1 MQKVAKQILC
11 CPRQDLWALDRHQA
25 FLHLCQVREV
35 ARRVVLG
42 RGLTEVRRKGA
53 TVSTRRTGH
62 ASPKLQRPSPPQ
74 GPRASRWS
82 KSSCPSFFRPQC
94 ATSSKHAL
102 SASEWAST

>member
-25 FLHLCQVREV
+25 FLHLCQVSEV

-42 RGLTEVRRKGA
+42 RVLTEVRRNGA

-62 ASPKLQRPSPPQ
+62 DTSKLQRSSQ
-74 GPRASRWS
+74 LQWPRASRWS
-82 KSSCPSFFRPQC
+82 KSSFPSFFRHQC

-102 SASEWAST
+102 STSEWAST